1 MKQYSSEVISNVKPV
16 GVAQSQTIRE
26 LNQTLNRF
34 TNLLTNQKTLKFKF
48 RSLEVAV
55 LWQPICQPHYR
66 HVRVSIGML
75 AAGFSAER

>member
-55 LWQPICQPHYR
+55 LWQPICQYR